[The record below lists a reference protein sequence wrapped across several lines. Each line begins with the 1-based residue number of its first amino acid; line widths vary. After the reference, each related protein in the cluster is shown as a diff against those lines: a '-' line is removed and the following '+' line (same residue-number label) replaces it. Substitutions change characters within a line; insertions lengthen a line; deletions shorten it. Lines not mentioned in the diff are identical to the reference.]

1 MAISRLRA
9 LQQFVIREIFKEAPT
24 GVMRSLPN
32 QQLVDMNVQILAQ
45 RLMQNG
51 IDPKTLKNA
60 NQVENALNMI
70 ESRPPVQ
77 QGIRSTGPAKI
88 FDMEGKEIPKGSKI
102 MGGKAVKETEAEM
115 AARMREENKEA
126 IKRFKQKMEEDRDFS
141 ILDSRDKNFS
151 QKKFDKEIED
161 LDPEDFAQGGRAGF
175 ANGSAGLMSLA
186 NKQKK
191 GPGAPSIKYDFD
203 RERPGPFGPPFETDD
218 PKEAAREIIKRLI
231 RVEGAQIPISKKGR
245 LGVAIPKLDTIGAGG
260 LIDLL
265 GGEVEFGGMKDFDT
279 GDEKIGVKFRKK
291 FGPGAKDKRVNRKEG
306 GGMSRRQFM
315 KIMGGIASLPFIG
328 KFFKGAKPAAKI
340 AEVATKSTG
349 GQPPS
354 YFFDLAEKIKILG
367 RESKVSPRER
377 VREIDYKNYTLQEDI
392 ATGDMTIVKR
402 KGDPEFA
409 YEEEVMSFRKGQA
422 DEMTKGKTPPDEYEE
437 LTVRPD
443 RDGKMKDVEEGIE
456 PESVKE
462 IIEEVSE
469 GGGNLNQE
477 TLEKIARGDLASGG
491 VAMMLGE

>member
-60 NQVENALNMI
+60 NQLENALNMI

-161 LDPEDFAQGGRAGF
+161 LDLDDFAQGGRAGF

-279 GDEKIGVKFRKK
+279 GDKKIGFEFRKK
-291 FGPGAKDKRVNRKEG
+291 FDK
-306 GGMSRRQFM
+306 GGMSRRKFM
-315 KIMGGIASLPFIG
+315 QIIGGLAALPIVG